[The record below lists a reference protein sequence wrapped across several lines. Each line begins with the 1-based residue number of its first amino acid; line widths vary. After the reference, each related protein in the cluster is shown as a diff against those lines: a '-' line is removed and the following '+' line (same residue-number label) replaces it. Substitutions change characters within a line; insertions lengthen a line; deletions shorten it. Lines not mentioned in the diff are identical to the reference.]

1 MNRQSRHGFTLI
13 ELLIVVAIIGILA
26 AIAVPNFLNA
36 QTRAKVARVQ
46 SDHRALGTA
55 LSSYQIDNNG
65 YPWPKF
71 NGRFETANHV
81 GNLLELTTPVSYI
94 GSVDLDD
101 PFVDRS
107 FWQSYGQSG
116 VHPMYVYV
124 NYHGSW
130 GTGYYPNDVVRMS
143 PGYGM
148 TSHGP
153 DKKDSGGVHWPV
165 WVVLQGKSIHV
176 ANALIYTSSNGL
188 TSNGD
193 IIRFGGGVRGPGD
206 GGG

>member
-1 MNRQSRHGFTLI
+1 MQKQPRHGFTLI

-36 QTRAKVARVQ
+36 QTRAKIARVQ

-71 NGRFETANHV
+71 NGRFDTANHV
-81 GNLLELTTPVSYI
+81 GNLLELSTPIAYI

-107 FWQSYGQSG
+107 FFVNYGTTG
-116 VHPMYVYV
+116 AHPMYVYV
-124 NYHGSW
+124 NYHGAW
-130 GTGYYPNDVVRMS
+130 GNNYFASQLGQIPR
-143 PGYGM
+143 GYGM

-153 DKKDSGGVHWPV
+153 DKKDTGGVHWPLKV
-165 WVVLQGKSIHV
+165 FLQGKSMHE
-176 ANALIYTSSNGL
+176 ANAHIYASSNGL
-188 TSNGD
+188 TSSGD
-193 IIRFGGGVRGPGD
+193 IIRFGGGIRGPSD